1 MKPVTHPF
9 ETLRTWLDE
18 AHATEPRVAEAMQ
31 IASVGADGRPSL
43 RTVLLKQITDEGLV
57 FFTNYRSRK
66 ARELDANGV
75 IAALLHFK
83 GLERQVIVEG
93 QVSRVA
99 AEVSDA
105 YHASRPR
112 GSQLGAWA
120 SSQSAPCDGRAELIE
135 AFASVESRFADG
147 PVPRPPHWGGYTL
160 LADTVELWVS
170 RHARIH
176 DRAEWRRT
184 VDDDGGASTWQSRR
198 LQP

>member
-120 SSQSAPCDGRAELIE
+120 SSQSAPCEGRAELIE

-147 PVPRPPHWGGYTL
+147 PVPRPPHWGGYL
-160 LADTVELWVS
+160 VRPVRWEFWQGMP
-170 RHARIH
+170 
-176 DRAEWRRT
+176 DRMHQRWEMVREGEGWR
-184 VDDDGGASTWQSRR
+184 GGW